1 MWSTENSRV
10 SAGLRGHRWHSADPN
25 ANRTLFPISKRSAGS
40 PAPAVSLG
48 RRALACARGG
58 GRALGARR
66 LPEATRRG
74 GRSAG
79 APRKRHVRCQR
90 SGKEGERERGERNKE
105 GEIERERKRKRERE
119 SREGRVI
126 EREGKRERE
135 REKAKERERERVR
148 ATSLTTAH
156 HGTAGSADRQAPQ
169 PWPPCDAAR
178 SQRQR
183 AAGRRGSES
192 RRG

>member
-1 MWSTENSRV
+1 MSPTVSLTALLPFRTEAFLAAHRESRSGLTIARRPRPHRMWSTENSRV

-105 GEIERERKRKRERE
+105 GEE
-119 SREGRVI
+119 SE
-126 EREGKRERE
+126 RERE
-135 REKAKERERERVR
+135 RESASDVSHHSSPRHRWLRR
-148 ATSLTTAH
+148 PPGATAVASM
-156 HGTAGSADRQAPQ
+156 
-169 PWPPCDAAR
+169 
-178 SQRQR
+178 
-183 AAGRRGSES
+183 
-192 RRG
+192 

>member
-1 MWSTENSRV
+1 MSPTVSLTALLPFRTEAFLAAHRESRSGLTIARRPRPHRMWST
-10 SAGLRGHRWHSADPN
+10 
-25 ANRTLFPISKRSAGS
+25 RSAGS

-105 GEIERERKRKRERE
+105 GE
-119 SREGRVI
+119 
-126 EREGKRERE
+126 E

>member
-1 MWSTENSRV
+1 MSLLPGR
-10 SAGLRGHRWHSADPN
+10 AQPGR
-25 ANRTLFPISKRSAGS
+25 RSAGS

-105 GEIERERKRKRERE
+105 GEE
-119 SREGRVI
+119 SE
-126 EREGKRERE
+126 RERE
-135 REKAKERERERVR
+135 RESASDVSHHSSPRHRWLRR
-148 ATSLTTAH
+148 PPGATAVASM
-156 HGTAGSADRQAPQ
+156 
-169 PWPPCDAAR
+169 
-178 SQRQR
+178 
-183 AAGRRGSES
+183 
-192 RRG
+192 